1 MLLLT
6 SFFMSSQSQG
16 VLHAANVACIWK
28 NPNTMTPKSGEIW
41 FAEWNYDL
49 SYFVCTQK
57 QK

>member
-1 MLLLT
+1 
-6 SFFMSSQSQG
+6 MSSQSQG

-41 FAEWNYDL
+41 FAGFLCEWNYDL